1 MLEDLL
7 KLEDGRVLGYG
18 LYGNPHGAVILD
30 FHGIPGSRRE
40 AALIESF
47 LGRDDLCFVGFDR
60 PGYGRSS
67 PKRNYRI
74 TDIPADVTEL
84 ADALDIKR
92 FIALGYSGGGPF
104 ALACGRQMPERIA
117 ALGIV
122 SGVGPSEIGSA
133 GMHES
138 NRKKFNLAQ
147 RLPGLARL
155 MLMAAF
161 GSMHSHPER
170 LPQQLRRIWQQMPEP
185 DRKALEDP
193 RFAEGIL
200 ELTKDAIL
208 NRVTGWANEEIL
220 MAQPWGFVLP
230 ELRCPNIHLWHGE
243 LDRNVPIA
251 MGRAVAERL
260 PECQA
265 NFLAGEGH
273 LSLLYNHAAQ
283 IVETLL
289 QAAQRPD

>member
-1 MLEDLL
+1 MIEDLL
-7 KLEDGRVLGYG
+7 KLEDGRKLGYG
-18 LYGNPHGAVILD
+18 LYGNPHGTVIVD

-47 LGRDDLCFVGFDR
+47 LGREDLCFVGFDR

-74 TDIPADVTEL
+74 TDIPADVNAL

-104 ALACGRQMPERIA
+104 ALACGRQMPGRIA

-122 SGVGPSEIGSA
+122 SGVGPSEIGST

-147 RLPGLARL
+147 RLPGLAWL
-155 MLMAAF
+155 MLMVAF
-161 GSMHSHPER
+161 GSMRSQPER
-170 LPQQLRRIWQQMPEP
+170 LPQQLGRIWQQMPDP
-185 DRKALEDP
+185 DRKALEDA
-193 RFAEGIL
+193 RFADGIL
-200 ELTKDAIL
+200 AVTKDAIL
-208 NRVTGWANEEIL
+208 KRVTGWANEEIL
-220 MAQPWGFVLP
+220 MARPWQFALP
-230 ELRCPNIHLWHGE
+230 EVRCPNIHLWHGE

-260 PECQA
+260 PNCQA
-265 NFLAGEGH
+265 SFLAGEGH
-273 LSLLYNHAAQ
+273 LSLLYNHGAQ
-283 IVETLL
+283 IVERLV
-289 QAAQRPD
+289 QAAARAQ